1 MVLKVGNGMNPAHI
15 SRGRGAFTL
24 IELLVVIGIIGLLA
38 ALLLP
43 AISQAKARAK
53 QVQCVNNLKQTG
65 LAAHLFAHDHGGK
78 FPAQVSTNAGGSEEF
93 AALGYQMQGNFY
105 FAFQHFRPLAPEL
118 STPKPLACPADLLR
132 QPAPS
137 FNQFDN
143 RNLSYFIGLKADQS
157 IPGSI
162 LAGDENIGTELSF
175 AATMVAIGPA
185 HIRPWYQGAHDQR
198 GNLLFSDNHVEES
211 VAAKLPG
218 EMTLT
223 EDIVRPT
230 ILGST
235 ATGGGGNSGGSG
247 SRGTGGAGGQGGNGG
262 SQPSPTPYYPP
273 VAPHG
278 SAASPN
284 AQIAALGTP
293 PPRAYPTLIAPRP
306 GNQTLAGQQ
315 VALSHQTTPNFI
327 PDVPAPTNRPAPK
340 VVVPAPLPPRPALIT
355 NTLAYP
361 QQLAVA
367 AHESFDATKWL
378 LLLLLLIL
386 ILVLVARWLDRKMR
400 RARVRRQIA
409 RSRQ

>member
-1 MVLKVGNGMNPAHI
+1 MLKVGNGMNSAHI
-15 SRGRGAFTL
+15 SRDRGAFTL
-24 IELLVVIGIIGLLA
+24 VEMLVVVAIIGILA

-43 AISQAKARAK
+43 AIGQAKARAK
-53 QVQCVNNLKQTG
+53 QAQCVNNLKQTG

-78 FPAQVSTNAGGSEEF
+78 FPAQVSTNVGGSEEF

-132 QPAPS
+132 QAALS

-143 RNLSYFIGLKADQS
+143 RNLSYFIGLKADQAV
-157 IPGSI
+157 PGSI

-175 AATMVAIGPA
+175 AATMVAIGPD

-198 GNLLFSDNHVEES
+198 GNLLFADNHVEES
-211 VAAKLPG
+211 GTAKLSG
-218 EMTLT
+218 EMTVT

-230 ILGST
+230 ILART
-235 ATGGGGNSGGSG
+235 ATGGGGGSG
-247 SRGTGGAGGQGGNGG
+247 SRGTGGAGGQGGGGG
-262 SQPSPTPYYPP
+262 SQPSQTPYDPP
-273 VAPHG
+273 VAAHG

-293 PPRAYPTLIAPRP
+293 RARAYPTPIVPKS

-315 VALSHQTTPNFI
+315 LAFSHQTTPNVI
-327 PDVPAPTNRPAPK
+327 SDEPAPPTNRPAPK
-340 VVVPAPLPPRPALIT
+340 VVAPAPLPPRPALIT

-367 AHESFDATKWL
+367 AHESFAATKWL

-386 ILVLVARWLDRKMR
+386 ILILLARWLDRKMR
-400 RARVRRQIA
+400 RARIRRQIA
-409 RSRQ
+409 KSRG